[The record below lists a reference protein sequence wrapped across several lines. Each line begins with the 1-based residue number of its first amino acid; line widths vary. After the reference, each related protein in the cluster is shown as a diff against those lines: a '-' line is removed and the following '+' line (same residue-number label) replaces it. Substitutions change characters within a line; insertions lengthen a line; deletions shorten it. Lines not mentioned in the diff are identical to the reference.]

1 MVSYRIFENQVKNS
15 KIIFINTY
23 ILWENVS
30 IYNMLFKSSLHN
42 LTAVHMHNTIWI
54 LDTREQYVRL

>member
-23 ILWENVS
+23 ILLRKCE
-30 IYNMLFKSSLHN
+30 YL
-42 LTAVHMHNTIWI
+42 
-54 LDTREQYVRL
+54 QYVV